1 MAFIGES
8 RKDFA
13 SPWKFYVCLDL
24 YEVRLLMRSAI
35 RLERECAKL
44 MEKYKGILES
54 GEATKRQ
61 ENYLV
66 FATENWESA
75 DSILTCFNS
84 FVEHRKGGEK

>member
-8 RKDFA
+8 RKNYT
-13 SPWKFYVCLDL
+13 SPWKHYVCLDI
-24 YEVRLLMRSAI
+24 YEVQLLMRSAI

-66 FATENWESA
+66 VATEQWEVA
-75 DSILTCFNS
+75 DSILTCFTS
-84 FVEHRKGGEK
+84 AVEMMKGGEK

>member
-8 RKDFA
+8 RKDYT
-13 SPWKFYVCLDL
+13 SPWKHYVCLDI

-44 MEKYKGILES
+44 MEKYKDILES

-66 FATENWESA
+66 IATDNWESA
-75 DSILTCFNS
+75 DSILNCFNR
-84 FVEHRKGGEK
+84 FVGYMKGGEK